1 MVQALLDKEPSVT
14 KLLISVIPRPAAEAA
29 REAIVQATKQLRD
42 AIPYSAAP
50 SAAAATTTRSQYA
63 GVGIGGRAG
72 AFDSNTASS
81 STSSVLG
88 LTPGTGGF
96 GALSLNIGT
105 SGVDFGFGS
114 PAPSTSREGAAGQR
128 DAYVLS
134 RLRPAIQA
142 FVSTVHA
149 YLPYFS
155 LIPAPI
161 SLSSLQNKSTSSLAP
176 GKPGETQA
184 HPDETFVVL
193 ASLTNSILSLPSKVV
208 TALNEQST
216 LPDRLIKEWKA
227 WLDYLDEFVNVKGE
241 MFSRDQAR
249 SWIHALDSFAQGNTV
264 ASSTAPGFGSSFAYG
279 GSVGF
284 GFGGSSSY
292 AGSAWGTTASSGV
305 GNWGSGGSLNDLSN
319 NSTTPAHNLPEL
331 KNVRDEWVK
340 RVGWLVGRQPP
351 ALGFEAMDEL

>member
-1 MVQALLDKEPSVT
+1 MVQALLDKEPSIT
-14 KLLISVIPRPAAEAA
+14 RLLISVIPRPAAEAA

-42 AIPYSAAP
+42 AIPYSAAQP
-50 SAAAATTTRSQYA
+50 AAPATTRSQY
-63 GVGIGGRAG
+63 VGIGGRAS
-72 AFDSNTASS
+72 AFESNTTAS

-88 LTPGTGGF
+88 LNPGTSGF
-96 GALSLNIGT
+96 GALALNTGT
-105 SGVDFGFGS
+105 GGVDFGFGS
-114 PAPSTSREGAAGQR
+114 PAPSKSREGAAAGQR

-161 SLSSLQNKSTSSLAP
+161 SLSSLQNKATSP
-176 GKPGETQA
+176 GKSGETQA

-193 ASLTNSILSLPSKVV
+193 ASLTNSILTLPSKVV

-216 LPDRLIKEWKA
+216 LPDRLTKEWKA
-227 WLDYLDEFVNVKGE
+227 WLDYLDESVNVKGE

-292 AGSAWGTTASSGV
+292 AGSGWGPTGSSGV
-305 GNWGSGGSLNDLSN
+305 GSWGTG
-319 NSTTPAHNLPEL
+319 NSSTVPAHNLPEL

-351 ALGFEAMDEL
+351 AAGFEAMDEL

>member
-42 AIPYSAAP
+42 AIPYSAAQP
-50 SAAAATTTRSQYA
+50 AAPATTRSQYA
-63 GVGIGGRAG
+63 GVGGRVG
-72 AFDSNTASS
+72 AFESNTAS

-88 LTPGTGGF
+88 LTPGTSGF

-176 GKPGETQA
+176 GKSETQA

-193 ASLTNSILSLPSKVV
+193 ASLTNSILSLPPKVV

-227 WLDYLDEFVNVKGE
+227 WLDYLDESVNVKGE

-292 AGSAWGTTASSGV
+292 TGSGWSTTTSSGV
-305 GNWGSGGSLNDLSN
+305 GSWGSGSSSNDLSN
-319 NSTTPAHNLPEL
+319 NSTPPAHSLPEL
-331 KNVRDEWVK
+331 KNVRDEWIK